1 MAKKKKKTQTQ
12 ILLTKTQKEKKSPNH
27 TDYGSVM
34 HPGVVHGGSVTGEV
48 LDRLIVARLVGDDF
62 LRSYF
67 LGLVLAVVAW
77 VSFQLRGT

>member
-1 MAKKKKKTQTQ
+1 M
-12 ILLTKTQKEKKSPNH
+12 
-27 TDYGSVM
+27 
-34 HPGVVHGGSVTGEV
+34 GEE

-77 VSFQLRGT
+77 VSYRLRGA

>member
-1 MAKKKKKTQTQ
+1 MR
-12 ILLTKTQKEKKSPNH
+12 
-27 TDYGSVM
+27 
-34 HPGVVHGGSVTGEV
+34 VVHGGSVIGEV

-77 VSFQLRGT
+77 VSFQLCGT